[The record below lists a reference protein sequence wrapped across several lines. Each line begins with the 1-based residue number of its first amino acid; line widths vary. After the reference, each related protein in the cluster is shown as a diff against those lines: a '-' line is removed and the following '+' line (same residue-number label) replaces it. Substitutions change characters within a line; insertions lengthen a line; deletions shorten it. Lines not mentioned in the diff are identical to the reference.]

1 MSNFSY
7 LQHQDRIDQM
17 FLRHI
22 PQTEIF
28 PHDDMARPVLRI
40 LSGYLSLFT
49 LLYHSLRK
57 KMRSD
62 GHFMEIPLFCCFS
75 APLVGF
81 LGMVLLG
88 DYGGCL
94 NAYVCTHFGGSGL
107 AFGMV
112 WAAEWKWVRMI
123 WENVLYVHC

>member
-1 MSNFSY
+1 
-7 LQHQDRIDQM
+7 M

-22 PQTEIF
+22 PQTEFF

-40 LSGYLSLFT
+40 LSGYLP
-49 LLYHSLRK
+49 LLR
-57 KMRSD
+57 
-62 GHFMEIPLFCCFS
+62 FCTIVYERRCEAMGILWKYPYFVVFL
-75 APLVGF
+75 PRWLVSFGTI
-81 LGMVLLG
+81 LMG
-88 DYGGCL
+88 DWGGCL

-112 WAAEWKWVRMI
+112 WAGEWEWVRMI